1 MNAALLALVA
11 GIAVGT
17 GLTFWGWAVW
27 LRGRLA
33 ANRTWRDTTA
43 FSGLVA
49 LSIACAMFLGTVA
62 YSLATSGFGSDPS
75 TPRFL
80 ARISIWL
87 CLAAVAASVLGRARY
102 RLAVFLGAVSFG
114 LLWLM
119 VATLVP

>member
-1 MNAALLALVA
+1 MNAGLVALVT
-11 GIAVGT
+11 GMAVGT
-17 GLTFWGWAVW
+17 GLTCWGWAIW
-27 LRGRLA
+27 LRSRVA
-33 ANRTWRDTTA
+33 ANRTWRGTTA

-49 LSIACAMFLGTVA
+49 LSIACAMFLGTLA

-75 TPRFL
+75 TPRTL
-80 ARISIWL
+80 ARVSIWL
-87 CLAAVAASVLGRARY
+87 CLAAIAASVVGRARY